1 MTHYRV
7 KRMRQ
12 LRLFLFGG
20 FIAFAAILIACNSG
34 PDTAPGAV
42 HVLTTDGVVNPVMDR
57 YIDRGIGAAEARD
70 AAAIVIRLDTPG
82 GLLSSMDDIIQNI
95 LASEVPVIVYVS
107 PSGGQAA
114 SAGTYI
120 AYASHVA
127 AMSPAT
133 VIGSA
138 TPISGTGAD
147 LEGDLRNKVIE
158 NSVEK
163 IRDLAALRGRNADW
177 AEDAV
182 RKGISAPSSEAV
194 GLNIVEY
201 IASDLDDLLQQ
212 IDGHPVTLQGGEELV
227 LDTADAEIAFNNR
240 NFVERFLDVLAD
252 PNIAFLLL
260 SLGSL
265 ALFIELFN
273 PGSIFPGV
281 FGVIA
286 LLMAFFSLSVIPV
299 NWAGVALIMFAFI
312 LFGLEL
318 FVTSGGVLGVGGAV
332 ALVLG
337 GLMLTSG
344 NDAEFRVAEELI
356 IGVAAALGAL
366 VVFVLVNVMRIRT
379 MPAKVGMST
388 FVGRT
393 VIARSALTP
402 EGFVMMDGEIWTAE
416 AEEGEIEP
424 GDSVIITQIKG
435 LKLKVRKQKPE
446 GD

>member
-1 MTHYRV
+1 MC
-7 KRMRQ
+7 
-12 LRLFLFGG
+12 L
-20 FIAFAAILIACNSG
+20 
-34 PDTAPGAV
+34 
-42 HVLTTDGVVNPVMDR
+42 
-57 YIDRGIGAAEARD
+57 
-70 AAAIVIRLDTPG
+70 
-82 GLLSSMDDIIQNI
+82 
-95 LASEVPVIVYVS
+95 

-120 AYASHVA
+120 TYASHVA

-138 TPISGTGAD
+138 TPISGTGED

-163 IRDLAALRGRNADW
+163 IRDLATLRERNADW
-177 AEDAV
+177 AEAAV
-182 RKGISAPSSEAV
+182 REGISAPSSEAV

-201 IASDLDDLLQQ
+201 VAEDLDELLQQ
-212 IDGHPVTLQGGEELV
+212 IDGQSVTLQGGEDVV
-227 LDTADAEIAFNNR
+227 LETASAEIAFNNR

-286 LLMAFFSLSVIPV
+286 LVLAFFSLSVIPF

-344 NDAEFRVAEELI
+344 NDAEFRVSEELI
-356 IGVAAALGAL
+356 IAVAIALGAM
-366 VVFVLVNVMRIRT
+366 VMFVFVNVMRIRT

-388 FVGRT
+388 VVGRT
-393 VIARSALTP
+393 VVARSALSP
-402 EGFVMMDGEIWTAE
+402 DGFVMMDGEIWTAE
-416 AEEGEIEP
+416 SEESGIKS

-435 LKLKVRKQKPE
+435 LRLKVRKKKPE